1 MDPRFLHTAR
11 PSTGDRTPPARP
23 RRRMPVGP
31 VPASGAWRQG
41 DPVGRRHFAELGP
54 LHLEAGG
61 RLPEVRL
68 AYETWGTLN
77 ARDRKSTRLNSS
89 HVAISYAVFCL
100 QKKIISQRHLPE
112 QEPIPASRAR
122 NSP

>member
-68 AYETWGTLN
+68 AYERSGEGRGGGGGGGGWTVGGWTEEDACDG
-77 ARDRKSTRLNSS
+77 S
-89 HVAISYAVFCL
+89 
-100 QKKIISQRHLPE
+100 KITSE
-112 QEPIPASRAR
+112 SVDDVSVGGVDVE
-122 NSP
+122 